1 MLKGSSVEMQPSS
14 ASASPVCLVTGAGG
28 GIGRAVASRLAAE
41 GYRLALADLNAAA
54 LEETRALIPEAFT
67 WAGDLTREESV
78 RELFAL
84 LLERFGRLD
93 AAVNAAG
100 LLRIRPLEEITK
112 AEWDQVMSANAGSA
126 FLVCRECCAP
136 MKAQGS
142 GRIVNF
148 SSVAGQVGGILSGA
162 HYAASKSAVISLTR
176 SVAKYLAPHGVRV
189 NAIAPSGVETDM
201 LRQFTPEQMEE
212 LRMGIPVQRF
222 GTAEEIAGVV
232 AWLLSPAADYITG
245 QTLNVNGGA
254 YLG

>member
-1 MLKGSSVEMQPSS
+1 MSGRKV
-14 ASASPVCLVTGAGG
+14 ALVTGAGG
-28 GIGRAVASRLAAE
+28 GIGGATARALAAE
-41 GYRLALADLNAAA
+41 GWELALADLDRAA
-54 LEETRALIPEAFT
+54 LERLASALPGRP
-67 WAGDLTREESV
+67 WLWSGDLSDEDAV
-78 RELFAL
+78 RQLFAGL
-84 LLERFGRLD
+84 LDRFGRID

-100 LLRIRPLEEITK
+100 MLRIRPFEEISK
-112 AEWDQVMSANAGSA
+112 AEWDQVMSVNAGST

-162 HYAASKSAVISLTR
+162 HYAASKAAVISLTR
-176 SVAKYLAPHGVRV
+176 SVAKYLAPYGVRV
-189 NAIAPSGVETDM
+189 NVIAPSGVETDM
-201 LRQFTPEQMEE
+201 LGQFTPEQMDE
-212 LRMGIPVQRF
+212 LREGIPVRRF

-245 QTLNVNGGA
+245 QTINVNGGA